1 MKCMTAGF
9 SLCCLLGSASSLLT
23 SQKNRSW
30 RRRDA
35 PLSWSSITDTSVDAT
50 KSSVPDEFR
59 AAISK
64 DGMVSAKAIVTSTML
79 RDITQGQEA
88 LPLAA
93 AALGRAITCCLL
105 MADGLKQEETFQVR
119 FQGDGPLNGVLA
131 VANGR
136 LEARGMCGNPKVS
149 LPPNSKG
156 KLDVGA
162 GVGKGNLFVVRAKM
176 LPGDPGPSP
185 YSSVTEIR
193 SGEVPEDI
201 NYYLAESEQ
210 REGALAAGVYVDKQG
225 VVDAAGGWTVQL
237 LPGATDEVA
246 ERLMANLEAMSDQA
260 PTAMIQAGMGPTE
273 VLDLILD
280 GMEPQYF
287 ESRTPTKTPNCCN
300 KEKVMRTINLLPV
313 REVVQIVENNEEV
326 SVKCEFCGK
335 VRTLEK
341 EDIKEALE
349 RRLQDSINSMK
360 EKEEE

>member
-1 MKCMTAGF
+1 
-9 SLCCLLGSASSLLT
+9 
-23 SQKNRSW
+23 
-30 RRRDA
+30 
-35 PLSWSSITDTSVDAT
+35 
-50 KSSVPDEFR
+50 
-59 AAISK
+59 
-64 DGMVSAKAIVTSTML
+64 
-79 RDITQGQEA
+79 

-93 AALGRAITCCLL
+93 AALGRSITCCIL

-185 YSSVTEIR
+185 YSSVTQIR

-201 NYYLAESEQ
+201 NFYLAESEQ
-210 REGALAAGVYVDKQG
+210 REGALAAGVHVDEEG

-237 LPGATDEVA
+237 LPGATDEAA
-246 ERLMANLEAMSDQA
+246 ERLMANLEAMSDKA
-260 PTAMIQAGMGPTE
+260 PTTMVQSGMGPTE
-273 VLDLILD
+273 MLELILD
-280 GMEPQYF
+280 GMEPEF
-287 ESRTPTKTPNCCN
+287 FPSRTPVKTPNCCSY
-300 KEKVMRTINLLPV
+300 EKVMRTINLLPV
-313 REVVQIVENNEEV
+313 REVVQVVENNEEI

-335 VRTLEK
+335 IRTLEK
-341 EDIKEALE
+341 QDIQDNLE
-349 RRLQDSINSMK
+349 RRLKEAVNTIR
-360 EKEEE
+360 EKEVPTVPEPEFD